1 MKRPAEET
9 GPDAFQELPE
19 ARISE
24 WIGRIGQ

>member
-9 GPDAFQELPE
+9 EPVFQELPE

-24 WIGRIGQ
+24 RIGRIGQ